1 MCQYLNPGCKIT
13 AINGESVKGLSY
25 HEMITKLERAKTSMV
40 LSIEEP
46 TGFLLEESSLSSRN
60 TWPLET
66 EHECLIKSPR
76 EGQIHYTSS
85 SIADKNLQRTD
96 LTCKHKQQSP
106 SDVACDAKPMSLSAS
121 GSMPPAS
128 DYNTGFNDGA
138 SSSPGC
144 RSIHQEPGTPL
155 LVPLEPH
162 DHETPTEQHIR
173 ASQDCL
179 PNTTPDKRK
188 QTIDHIPGKIYHCL
202 CTNLDILSRAFDDY
216 RLLGEKLQFPPQ
228 EIYNLSSSKQP
239 TCELLNTWLKRKGNE
254 ATVEVLLGVF
264 HEMGR
269 QDLWQL
275 LQNWVKNCAN

>member
-1 MCQYLNPGCKIT
+1 
-13 AINGESVKGLSY
+13 
-25 HEMITKLERAKTSMV
+25 MITKLERAKTSMV

-76 EGQIHYTSS
+76 EGQIRYTSS
-85 SIADKNLQRTD
+85 SKADNNLQRTD

-144 RSIHQEPGTPL
+144 RSVHQEPAGTPL
-155 LVPLEPH
+155 LVPSVPH
-162 DHETPTEQHIR
+162 DHETPTEQHKPD
-173 ASQDCL
+173 SQDCL

-188 QTIDHIPGKIYHCL
+188 LTIDHIPRKIFHLL
-202 CTNLDILSRAFDDY
+202 CTKLDTLSCLYNDY
-216 RLLGEKLQFPPQ
+216 RLLADELKFPPQ
-228 EIYNLSSSKQP
+228 EISILSSSKEP
-239 TCELLNTWLKRKGNE
+239 TCELLNTWLKRKGSE
-254 ATVEVLLGVF
+254 ATVKVLLGAF
-264 HEMGR
+264 QEMKR

-275 LQNWVKNCAN
+275 LQNWVEDCSN